1 MIGKK
6 VRNPGKSSAVEVRVH
21 RLADYIDQPENA
33 LPNARAANR
42 AAKAAR
48 VDGLA
53 DYALR
58 PLADPARE
66 KCIYGGGR
74 SFIATDHATCKIEM
88 LMLAQASAHS
98 KDPIN
103 HYVLSWQQGEQ
114 PTPAQVEEAV
124 DLFLEAMGLT
134 GHQALYGLHV
144 DTDNVHLHLMVNRV
158 HPITRKVVEIN
169 KGFDLEALHRA
180 VARIEYRQGWR
191 REARGRYRVQADG
204 TVQRD
209 RHSPLKDTDR
219 DGQPVRSRSNRRHA
233 SGAKSAERIAAETG
247 APLIRTAR
255 SWLELHERLTALG
268 LRYERTGSG
277 AVLWVGETAVKASRA
292 GRDCSLRAVER
303 RLGAYRPA
311 PAGLTVAVRLPE
323 PDVPDAPC
331 GSEYPAARGRYDG
344 ERCADTQAV
353 RDRHRAEREALRTA
367 HRSQR
372 DALWQSA
379 PPGGWHGRGA
389 ELNTQRSLLAARQA
403 AEGAALRERHRRE
416 RARSRVQWGEHF
428 PSYEDGLAAQTP
440 GADRRQAR

>member
-1 MIGKK
+1 M
-6 VRNPGKSSAVEVRVH
+6 
-21 RLADYIDQPENA
+21 
-33 LPNARAANR
+33 
-42 AAKAAR
+42 
-48 VDGLA
+48 
-53 DYALR
+53 
-58 PLADPARE
+58 
-66 KCIYGGGR
+66 
-74 SFIATDHATCKIEM
+74 
-88 LMLAQASAHS
+88 
-98 KDPIN
+98 
-103 HYVLSWQQGEQ
+103 
-114 PTPAQVEEAV
+114 
-124 DLFLEAMGLT
+124 
-134 GHQALYGLHV
+134 
-144 DTDNVHLHLMVNRV
+144 
-158 HPITRKVVEIN
+158 
-169 KGFDLEALHRA
+169 
-180 VARIEYRQGWR
+180 
-191 REARGRYRVQADG
+191 
-204 TVQRD
+204 
-209 RHSPLKDTDR
+209 
-219 DGQPVRSRSNRRHA
+219 
-233 SGAKSAERIAAETG
+233 
-247 APLIRTAR
+247 
-255 SWLELHERLTALG
+255 G

-416 RARSRVQWGEHF
+416 RARSRVQWGEDF

-440 GADRRQAR
+440 GAVRRRARLIALIALEEETVARQPHDLRAFVAVVYARRVDYRRADDPDGPAGFVDRGREIAIYAEHDETAVRAALQLAAQKWGRFQVEGDAAYQALCVRLAAEHGFKLGHPELQAALQSARRAPARRRGLAAPP